1 MEMNDNLK
9 NLIRLS
15 IERLDIF
22 EEFDSINVI
31 RINDSLFEINIDS
44 KGDRI
49 YSSTAR
55 IDLDDDIFDEAFEA
69 RIKCL
74 SAACPIRDKLLEFEP
89 SVESV
94 LVSTEPR
101 AAQVRV
107 HEDEIKYDIL
117 IYQDS
122 NGELK
127 MNIEAKFRIEYS
139 DLVHTDVF
147 NSYNV
152 GLSDLGK
159 VLDRFEEIR
168 H

>member
-22 EEFDSINVI
+22 EEFDGVNVF
-31 RINDSLFEINIDS
+31 RINNSLFEINIDS
-44 KGDRI
+44 KGDRV

-55 IDLDDDIFDEAFEA
+55 IDLDDDIFDEVFEA
-69 RIKCL
+69 RIKCI
-74 SAACPIRDKLLEFEP
+74 SAACSIRDKLLEFEP
-89 SVESV
+89 SVERAV
-94 LVSTEPR
+94 IFVEPR

-107 HEDEIKYDIL
+107 HEDEVVYEIL

-127 MNIEAKFRIEYS
+127 MNVDAKFRKEYN
-139 DLVHTDVF
+139 DLIHTGVF
-147 NSYNV
+147 NAYKV
-152 GLSDLGK
+152 ELSDLIK
-159 VLDRFEEIR
+159 VLN
-168 H
+168 

>member
-22 EEFDSINVI
+22 EEFDKIDISRVS
-31 RINDSLFEINIDS
+31 DYLFEISIDS
-44 KGDRI
+44 KGDQV

-55 IDLDDDIFDEAFEA
+55 IDLEDDIFDEIFES

-74 SAACPIRDKLLEFEP
+74 SASCKIRDKLLEFEP
-89 SVESV
+89 NVEHALIFV
-94 LVSTEPR
+94 EPR

-122 NGELK
+122 DGELK

-147 NSYNV
+147 NVYKV
-152 GLSDLGK
+152 ELSDLSK
-159 VLDRFEEIR
+159 VLDRFDEIR